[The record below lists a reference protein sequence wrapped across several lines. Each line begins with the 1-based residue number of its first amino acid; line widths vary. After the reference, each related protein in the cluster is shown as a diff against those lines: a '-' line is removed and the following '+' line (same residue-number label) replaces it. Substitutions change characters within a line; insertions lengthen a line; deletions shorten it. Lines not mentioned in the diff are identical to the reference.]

1 MRGSFAS
8 LVSLAS
14 LASIARIHIVAIGAM
29 GTLTFSFALCGVR
42 AWPLALVS
50 ASDWFVV
57 NLLNRVVDLKEDQ
70 ANQITGTELV
80 ARHRRAVLVV
90 GFAVLLAS
98 FVATWAL
105 APQLL
110 PFRIAFH
117 VLGFAYNWRL
127 LPTPWGRVRIKEL
140 AFWKNTASAT
150 GFMLT
155 VFCYP
160 LVTMARLSSVS
171 LATVAFAAAFF
182 FLFELSYEVLY
193 DLRDVEGDRVA
204 NVRTWPVLLGPRGGY
219 AVAVGLMVAS
229 LIVVVAGYAASHV
242 PWRIAIMGAAP
253 LIQLAWSWR
262 MVRRG
267 ITSRDCIL
275 ITWLG
280 VALLGG
286 WHVWEYFDLPGA
298 GAGA

>member
-1 MRGSFAS
+1 VHT
-8 LVSLAS
+8 LVS

-29 GTLTFSFALCGVR
+29 GTLTFAYALCGAR
-42 AWPLALVS
+42 PWLLALVC

-57 NLLNRVVDLKEDQ
+57 NLLNRVVDLKEDS
-70 ANQITGTELV
+70 ANKIDGTELV
-80 ARHRRAVLVV
+80 ARHKRTVLVV
-90 GFAVLLAS
+90 GFATLVAS
-98 FVATWAL
+98 FVVTAWFVPA
-105 APQLL
+105 LL
-110 PFRIAFH
+110 PFRVAFH

-160 LVTMARLSSVS
+160 LATHARLSSVS
-171 LATVAFAAAFF
+171 METVAFSAAFF

-193 DLRDVEGDRVA
+193 DLRDVDGDRLA
-204 NVRTWPVLLGPRGGY
+204 NVRTWPVIFGPRGGFL
-219 AVAVGLMVAS
+219 VAVGLMVAS
-229 LIVVVAGYAASHV
+229 FLVVAVGYATGV
-242 PWRIAIMGAAP
+242 LPWRIAIMGAAP
-253 LIQLAWSWR
+253 LLQLALAWR

-267 ITSRDCIL
+267 ITSRDCIA

-280 VALLGG
+280 TALLGG
-286 WHVWEYFDLPGA
+286 WHVWELLGLPGA
-298 GAGA
+298 GP